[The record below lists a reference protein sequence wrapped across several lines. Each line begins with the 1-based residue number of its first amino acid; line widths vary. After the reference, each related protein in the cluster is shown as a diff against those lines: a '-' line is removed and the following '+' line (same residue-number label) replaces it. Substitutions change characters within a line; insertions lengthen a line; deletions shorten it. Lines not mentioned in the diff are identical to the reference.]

1 MRHSHVDLV
10 KEGIRIKPPVEGEL
24 RRNGTSAHIQIGE
37 GATMESLLA
46 YGFRTMGEN
55 RVVFQRPL
63 GCGIDF
69 FVTINVKDLNDIQI
83 DVIDEDFGQ
92 PYDYQLY
99 IMESEEPVRVASAVY
114 EKVETELK
122 KLQEAGILQGH
133 VRGNYV

>member
-1 MRHSHVDLV
+1 MTHAHVDSE
-10 KEGIRIKPPVEGEL
+10 KEVIRIKAPVEGEL
-24 RRNGTSAHIQIGE
+24 RENGTSANIQIGE
-37 GATMESLLA
+37 GVTMNSLLS
-46 YGFRTMGEN
+46 YGFRKIGES
-55 RVVFQRPL
+55 RVVLLRTL

-69 FVTINVKDLNDIQI
+69 FVTINVNDLNDIKI

-99 IMESEEPVRVASAVY
+99 IMESEKPVRVASAVY

-122 KLQEAGILQGH
+122 KLQDAGILRGH